1 MQVLPLIRDRSP
13 KLFSMWEH
21 VLAARICLDRKRSEL
36 QEIVRVERESKIS
49 IALSGTAADFEDLGI
64 LAGTR
69 KLRRGYTG

>member
-1 MQVLPLIRDRSP
+1 MLPLIRDRSP

-49 IALSGTAADFEDLGI
+49 RFENLKCENRI
-64 LAGTR
+64 IPEN
-69 KLRRGYTG
+69 